1 MSHVIGRP
9 AAKGFAAAIVLMGVI
24 RFALTSAGLPDS
36 TVKYFSMTAI
46 IIAGIFYF
54 ALTTDTHKD
63 RLKASYVLLIPYMVV
78 EVSVLGYAWAS
89 GHPTIFHAKEYNLG
103 TSLPAHT
110 IGHFVGGLTWE
121 PISAFLVMEFIWL
134 VGQGVYRLMGRRQ
147 QTG

>member
-1 MSHVIGRP
+1 MSNVIGRP
-9 AAKGFAAAIVLMGVI
+9 AAKIFAAAIVLMGVI
-24 RFALTSAGLPDS
+24 RFVLTSSGLPDS

-46 IIAGIFYF
+46 IIAGTFYF

-63 RLKASYVLLIPYMVV
+63 RLKASYALLIPYMVI
-78 EVSVLGYAWAS
+78 EVSVLGYEWAS

-121 PISAFLVMEFIWL
+121 PLSTFVVMELIWL
-134 VGQGVYRLMGRRQ
+134 VAAGIRRLTRNDRQ
-147 QTG
+147 VA